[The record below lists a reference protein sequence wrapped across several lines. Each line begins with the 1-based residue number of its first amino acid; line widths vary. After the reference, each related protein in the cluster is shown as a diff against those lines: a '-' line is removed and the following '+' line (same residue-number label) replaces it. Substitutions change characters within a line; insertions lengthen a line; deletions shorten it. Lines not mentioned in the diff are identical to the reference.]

1 MKITKEKIIVVGKF
15 RGFGG
20 VQTIH
25 KNLFN
30 IYKSLGYEVFLIDS
44 INEYLSYLLT
54 NKSNSITK
62 IVFFS
67 GLSLIFS
74 PLFIG
79 RGKHVFFTHGFYIYE
94 GISSPKRLFKK
105 YIYELTIKF
114 LLNIYKWVFCIS
126 PTPTSS
132 MVNAISFSK
141 KVETVPWGVS
151 EEYLKFPIKS
161 NDYKYHLVFLGRP
174 NSQKLQLSTIRE
186 VINLFNSQKIVP
198 KTENLVFAFIVPN
211 LNNHLKY
218 IQKSIKEDYG
228 CSIKTFISLD
238 DYSVAEVLSKSLY
251 SFNCFEWE
259 AFGLSYVE
267 SLCMGCNVL
276 LPNTSPIIPVIDFMK
291 DSPVF
296 KLNHPRTINH
306 PLIKYELKLTKERMS
321 LNNINLF
328 RSIFK
333 WENTIKQI
341 NNRINKKHIDD

>member
-1 MKITKEKIIVVGKF
+1 LKITKEKIIVVGKF

-79 RGKHVFFTHGFYIYE
+79 RGKHVFFTHG
-94 GISSPKRLFKK
+94 
-105 YIYELTIKF
+105 
-114 LLNIYKWVFCIS
+114 FCIS